1 MPNML
6 KIFETVLYSDNL
18 DAAKTFYSQVMGLR
32 LLSQNDLMLVFSI
45 DESDLLIFNPDK
57 SEVAGR
63 LVPSHAARGQGH
75 IAFTIT
81 EDEKK
86 TWRARLAD
94 AGIEI
99 ESEVRWDDGARGTSI
114 YFRDPAGNSIELA
127 PPNLWT
133 YLKNQ

>member
-1 MPNML
+1 MPNIL

-45 DESDLLIFNPDK
+45 DESYLLIFNPAK

>member
-1 MPNML
+1 MPHSL

-45 DESDLLIFNPDK
+45 DESYLLIFNPDK
-57 SEVAGR
+57 SEAAGR
-63 LVPSHAARGQGH
+63 LVPTHGARGPGH
-75 IAFTIT
+75 LSFSIS
-81 EDEKK
+81 EDEEK

-99 ESEVRWDDGARGTSI
+99 EAEVRWDDGAFGTSI

-133 YLKNQ
+133 YLKNP

>member
-1 MPNML
+1 ML

-18 DAAKTFYSQVMGLR
+18 DAAKTFYSRVMGLR

-45 DESDLLIFNPDK
+45 DESYLLIFNPDK

-133 YLKNQ
+133 YLKNP

>member
-45 DESDLLIFNPDK
+45 DESYLLIFNPDK

-133 YLKNQ
+133 YLKNP